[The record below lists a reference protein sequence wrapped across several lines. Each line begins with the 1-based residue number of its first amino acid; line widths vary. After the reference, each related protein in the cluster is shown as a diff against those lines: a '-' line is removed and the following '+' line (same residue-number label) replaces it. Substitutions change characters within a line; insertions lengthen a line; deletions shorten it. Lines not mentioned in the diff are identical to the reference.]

1 MSADSL
7 EEKIEKAAKMI
18 EKAEYV
24 IAFTGAG
31 ISAESGVP
39 TFRGKGGLWEK
50 YKPEE
55 IATPEAFEQD
65 PRKVWEWYK
74 WRIELIAKTKPNPG
88 HVALAKMEENGI
100 IKTIITQNVDGLHQR
115 AGSKNVLELH
125 GSIWRVRCIN
135 PECGYKARIRE
146 SPREIPPRCPK
157 CGSLLRPD
165 VVWFGEPLP
174 SRVWEQAVME
184 ASNADLIIV
193 VGTSGVVMPA
203 AMIPLLVKQHGG
215 VIIEVNVESS
225 NITISADV
233 FLRGRAGEILPRL
246 AEKLGIKI

>member
-1 MSADSL
+1 MVDS
-7 EEKIEKAAKMI
+7 IEQAAKMI
-18 EKAEYV
+18 KQAEYV

-50 YKPEE
+50 YKPED
-55 IATPEAFEQD
+55 IATPEAFERD
-65 PRKVWEWYK
+65 PVKVWEWYK
-74 WRIELIAKTKPNPG
+74 MRMELIAKTKPNPG
-88 HVALAKMEENGI
+88 HIALARMEESGI
-100 IKTIITQNVDGLHQR
+100 IKAIITQNVDGLHQR

-125 GSIWRVRCIN
+125 GSIWRVRCVN
-135 PECGYKARIRE
+135 PECGYKTRIKE
-146 SPREIPPRCPK
+146 PPKEIPPHCPR

-174 SRVWEQAVME
+174 SRVWEQAVIE
-184 ASNADLIIV
+184 ASNADLVLV

-215 VIIEVNVESS
+215 VIIEVNIEPS
-225 NITISADV
+225 NITVSADV
-233 FLRGRAGEILPRL
+233 FLRDKAGKILPKIARR
-246 AEKLGIKI
+246 LGIEI

>member
-1 MSADSL
+1 MSESL
-7 EEKIEKAAKMI
+7 ERELDRAAKMI
-18 EKAEYV
+18 ERAEYV

-55 IATPEAFEQD
+55 IATPEAFERD
-65 PRKVWEWYK
+65 PRRVWEWYK
-74 WRIELIAKTKPNPG
+74 WRMELIARTKPNPG
-88 HVALAKMEENGI
+88 HIALARMEEAGI
-100 IKTIITQNVDGLHQR
+100 VKAIITQNVDGLHQR

-125 GSIWRVRCIN
+125 GSIWRVRCVN
-135 PECGYKARIRE
+135 PSCGYRATIRE
-146 SPREIPPRCPK
+146 PPKEIPPRCPR

-174 SRVWEQAVME
+174 SRVWEQAVIE
-184 ASNADLIIV
+184 AGNADLVIV

-215 VIIEVNVESS
+215 VIIEVNVEPS
-225 NITISADV
+225 NITVSADV
-233 FLRGRAGEILPRL
+233 FLRGKAGVVLPKL
-246 AEKLGIKI
+246 AEKLGLKI

>member
-1 MSADSL
+1 MVNP
-7 EEKIEKAAKMI
+7 IERAVRVI
-18 EKAEYV
+18 ERAEYAIV
-24 IAFTGAG
+24 FTGAG

-39 TFRGKGGLWEK
+39 TFRGKGGLWER

-55 IATPEAFEQD
+55 IATPEAFEHD

-74 WRIELIAKTKPNPG
+74 VRMELIARAKPNPG
-88 HVALAKMEENGI
+88 HIALARMEEAGI
-100 IKTIITQNVDGLHQR
+100 IKAIITQNVDGLHQR
-115 AGSKNVLELH
+115 AGSKKVLELH

-135 PECGYKARIRE
+135 PGCGYKSRVRE
-146 SPREIPPRCPK
+146 PPKEIPPHCPR

-174 SRVWEQAVME
+174 SRVWEQAVIE
-184 ASNADLIIV
+184 ASNADLVLV

-215 VIIEVNVESS
+215 VIVEVNVEPS
-225 NITISADV
+225 NITASADI
-233 FLRGRAGEILPRL
+233 FLKGKAGEILPEIGRG
-246 AEKLGIKI
+246 LGIEI